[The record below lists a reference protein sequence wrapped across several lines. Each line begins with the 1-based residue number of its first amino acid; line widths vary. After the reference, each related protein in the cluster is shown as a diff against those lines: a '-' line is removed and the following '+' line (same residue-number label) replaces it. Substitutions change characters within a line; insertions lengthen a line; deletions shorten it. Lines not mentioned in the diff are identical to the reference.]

1 MNYQQTI
8 KYLFKKLP
16 MFHRVGASAYKANLD
31 NTVALC
37 NLLNNPQHS
46 FKSIHVAG
54 TNGKGSVSHML
65 ASILQTAG
73 FRTGLYTSPHLKDF
87 RERIR
92 VNGKMIERSYVT
104 RFIGDYQ
111 QEYEKINPSFFE
123 LTVGMAFSYFREQ
136 KVDIALVEVGLGG
149 RLDSTNIITPLLSVI
164 TNVSFD
170 HMQFLGDTVEK
181 IAVEKAGIIKPGIPV
196 VIGETQYETKDLFR
210 EKALSVNSE
219 ILFADQDFS
228 VRNSILPEDKTNMRE
243 MDIYR
248 DSRLFLNRLR
258 TPLTGIYQLKNTVTV
273 LGACIKLNQM
283 GIEISKP
290 TIRTGIKNVVK
301 NTGLSGRWQILD
313 HAPLTICDTGHN
325 EGGLREV
332 MHQISTTLH
341 AHLHFVFGVVND
353 KYLPPILDLLPKDAT
368 YYFCKPNIPRGLD
381 ASELMRQATAAGLT
395 GACYDSV
402 KSALLA
408 ARNSADLKDLIF
420 IGGSTFVVAELM

>member
-1 MNYQQTI
+1 MIY
-8 KYLFKKLP
+8 
-16 MFHRVGASAYKANLD
+16 
-31 NTVALC
+31 
-37 NLLNNPQHS
+37 NP
-46 FKSIHVAG
+46 
-54 TNGKGSVSHML
+54 
-65 ASILQTAG
+65 
-73 FRTGLYTSPHLKDF
+73 
-87 RERIR
+87 
-92 VNGKMIERSYVT
+92 T
-104 RFIGDYQ
+104 RKVQIVPPQEPIGDVYD
-111 QEYEKINPSFFE
+111 E
-123 LTVGMAFSYFREQ
+123 
-136 KVDIALVEVGLGG
+136 G
-149 RLDSTNIITPLLSVI
+149 RIVP
-164 TNVSFD
+164 
-170 HMQFLGDTVEK
+170 
-181 IAVEKAGIIKPGIPV
+181 
-196 VIGETQYETKDLFR
+196 
-210 EKALSVNSE
+210 
-219 ILFADQDFS
+219 
-228 VRNSILPEDKTNMRE
+228 
-243 MDIYR
+243 
-248 DSRLFLNRLR
+248 
-258 TPLTGIYQLKNTVTV
+258 V